1 MKKNHKINEPD
12 AVSGNG
18 GLVSLLLLIA
28 GLAVSGGNLFAK
40 SANYE
45 GLVLSPRFVNFGQF
59 PTTNPISQYVMPKG
73 NSSVPDSSRMS
84 IQDILEA
91 ATTKSALMQSMML
104 QTQSANAMAK
114 TKVGLDPT
122 GLTYEGGQVNSWY
135 KDNKLTFSQGF
146 QMPTVYARE
155 HQQRISAAEV
165 VYQMQT
171 MKEVDVKQAVATL
184 YYHMQHTQE
193 QFPLWQMMDSLAAGN
208 LRMMQFKFSQGD
220 VGGMELNQSKK
231 MAADM
236 KMMYETLVY
245 QFERDAMELAT
256 WAGKEG
262 KVYPTEGGLEFPAPT
277 KSQMIPILAYTKSM
291 ADFGLK
297 DWKLAQSRLLPTFQ
311 LGYVQQSFQ
320 GFQQLPSGDQYFGKN
335 LNFSQ
340 YQVSMRLPLA
350 GGLLKNNAKA
360 ASLQYESLVK
370 REAYVEQQVDL
381 QLLQMM
387 DLEQQLRGRVLLYRQ
402 ELLPMATSQISL
414 IQFQWNA
421 GQISGLEWGLYMREA
436 LQTQIDYYDVV
447 HQWET
452 VQLQILYFN
461 PTIK

>member
-1 MKKNHKINEPD
+1 
-12 AVSGNG
+12 
-18 GLVSLLLLIA
+18 
-28 GLAVSGGNLFAK
+28 
-40 SANYE
+40 
-45 GLVLSPRFVNFGQF
+45 
-59 PTTNPISQYVMPKG
+59 
-73 NSSVPDSSRMS
+73 
-84 IQDILEA
+84 
-91 ATTKSALMQSMML
+91 ML
-104 QTQSANAMAK
+104 QTQSAIALAK

-155 HQQRISAAEV
+155 HQQRLSAAEV
-165 VYQMQT
+165 VHQMQT
-171 MKEVDVKQAVATL
+171 MKEVDVKQVVATL

-193 QFPLWQMMDSLAAGN
+193 QFPLWQMMDSMATDN
-208 LRMMQFKFSQGD
+208 LRMMQLKFSQGD

-245 QFERDAMELAT
+245 QFERDAMELAA
-256 WAGKEG
+256 WAGREG
-262 KVYPTEGGLEFPAPT
+262 KVYPTEGGLEFPAPE

-291 ADFGLK
+291 ADLGLK

-320 GFQQLPSGDQYFGKN
+320 GFQQLPTGDQYFGKN

-340 YQVSMRLPLA
+340 YQVSMRVPLA
-350 GGLLKNNAKA
+350 GGVLKNNAKA

-370 REAYVEQQVDL
+370 HQTYVEQQVDL

-387 DLEQQLRGRVLLYRQ
+387 DLEQQLRARVMLYRQ
-402 ELLPMATSQISL
+402 ELLPMAKSQVSL
-414 IQFQWNA
+414 IQIQWKS
-421 GQISGLEWGLYMREA
+421 GEISGLEWGLYMREA